1 MNSIG
6 GLMTLTNNGGAV
18 ALQGFYRLYWRQT
31 EGIIW

>member
-18 ALQGFYRLYWRQT
+18 ALQGFYRLAITALPRQ
-31 EGIIW
+31 